1 MRQLRSS
8 HLEGIKKLWSSQGGK
23 GGRGGGG
30 GTKRRHD
37 GGAGA
42 DCADRRRARTAAGRG
57 APEQPAVIV
66 LVEVPPPVCP
76 VGVLL
81 HRFTSGD
88 LCVTVGDSLDVSR
101 VGFTPLGDEAL
112 ADLLL
117 LCLPQDPCPL
127 LYADGTWLF
136 FDGTHWQPDD
146 GKLEVD
152 RLVSKLLPAVCSTL
166 ATYVLQQHH
175 LCPSSIPRAKKRA
188 RRDPIKREALRKWE
202 ECQRAVKRL
211 GSNGGIRAVVERAAV
226 VFAEP
231 LALRTFDTDP
241 DVLGVANGVVDL
253 RTGRLLPPSARHRV
267 LCRAPTSYD
276 ADARCPNFQRFLL
289 DVFDEDAATVEYVQV
304 LLGYGL
310 TGHQSM
316 QCMAV
321 LFSKHGRSGKSVLTA
336 VLAAVLGDVLTA
348 QLAANTVTQPAHQA
362 SPQAHTAHL
371 EPLRTARLAF
381 APETLRGAR
390 LDAGFVKAV
399 TGEDSI
405 SSRAP
410 FGSSTRAFRVA
421 ALLLLATNELPVLP
435 PNDPALRDR
444 LRVVPFP
451 CYFVGD
457 SGGSVPLGG
466 VVVRPRKAD
475 VKADLCAEAAGV
487 LAWLVEGAVAWYD
500 NGKRLPPETDAMRE
514 ATAAYREQHK
524 GEMEAFLE
532 QACEPDTAARTTA
545 RALFDAY
552 TAWRCGVPREQ
563 QQAWPAAA
571 SPQALG
577 HRLSSHG
584 VQRMNGRHRDSDGV
598 RDTVYVGL
606 KVKVRPP
613 CML

>member
-1 MRQLRSS
+1 M
-8 HLEGIKKLWSSQGGK
+8 
-23 GGRGGGG
+23 
-30 GTKRRHD
+30 
-37 GGAGA
+37 
-42 DCADRRRARTAAGRG
+42 
-57 APEQPAVIV
+57 
-66 LVEVPPPVCP
+66 
-76 VGVLL
+76 
-81 HRFTSGD
+81 
-88 LCVTVGDSLDVSR
+88 
-101 VGFTPLGDEAL
+101 
-112 ADLLL
+112 
-117 LCLPQDPCPL
+117 
-127 LYADGTWLF
+127 
-136 FDGTHWQPDD
+136 
-146 GKLEVD
+146 
-152 RLVSKLLPAVCSTL
+152 
-166 ATYVLQQHH
+166 
-175 LCPSSIPRAKKRA
+175 
-188 RRDPIKREALRKWE
+188 
-202 ECQRAVKRL
+202 
-211 GSNGGIRAVVERAAV
+211 
-226 VFAEP
+226 
-231 LALRTFDTDP
+231 
-241 DVLGVANGVVDL
+241 
-253 RTGRLLPPSARHRV
+253 
-267 LCRAPTSYD
+267 
-276 ADARCPNFQRFLL
+276 
-289 DVFDEDAATVEYVQV
+289 

-487 LAWLVEGAVAWYD
+487 LSAACAGTFPPPDFPGVAAPAFSASACCCCCCWRSRALSLRRALSFSSCALFRNSLYSSSKFAPIIVI
-500 NGKRLPPETDAMRE
+500 GKE
-514 ATAAYREQHK
+514 
-524 GEMEAFLE
+524 
-532 QACEPDTAARTTA
+532 RTT
-545 RALFDAY
+545 RPQNIVR
-552 TAWRCGVPREQ
+552 TAMTLPIGVTGT
-563 QQAWPAAA
+563 W
-571 SPQALG
+571 SP
-577 HRLSSHG
+577 
-584 VQRMNGRHRDSDGV
+584 
-598 RDTVYVGL
+598 
-606 KVKVRPP
+606 
-613 CML
+613 